1 MLKRSSNNNL
11 KLNLNLTIYNY
22 IKNGLGPAQI
32 AKKLK
37 MKKPTIQY
45 YINNLRANGLI
56 EKLGYGV
63 WIAKKDWQEVQ
74 KTTQVTP
81 ASHNLNLFKPDNVR
95 GHAFM
100 FKVKLPTLNNWVSR
114 EEIFKKK
121 NIKFGKLNIA
131 GGGQKLTFR
140 GRKVWLTNKSI
151 IIYEKSS
158 YLAPTGEISQK
169 HAINELKKLLV
180 GLESL
185 LKASFRI
192 GGKYYFQVSRQHYA
206 LVKNALAQQ
215 YNDQGEK
222 LSVYSS
228 NGLWF
233 VIDNSYNL
241 DEAEALHAKTALT
254 DIKKVQ
260 NFFNGIKKYEDF
272 TPEFVVNSIAGVSQN
287 QALYSKNIETHI
299 KAIQDLGEGVEK
311 NNLIMEEIL
320 NLVKKRKVD

>member
-1 MLKRSSNNNL
+1 MIKRSSNYNI
-11 KLNLNLTIYNY
+11 KESLNLTIYNY
-22 IKNGLGPAQI
+22 IKIGLGPAQI

-37 MKKPTIQY
+37 MKKPAIQY

-81 ASHNLNLFKPDNVR
+81 ASCNLNLFKPDNVR

-100 FKVKLPTLNNWVSR
+100 FKVKLPALNNWNLRQEVFLKNN
-114 EEIFKKK
+114 IDFKP
-121 NIKFGKLNIA
+121 LHIA

-158 YLAPTGEISQK
+158 YLAPTGAISRR
-169 HAINELKKLLV
+169 HAINELHKLLV
-180 GLESL
+180 GLENM
-185 LKASFRI
+185 LKANFKI
-192 GGKYYFQVSRQHYA
+192 GGRYYFKVSRQHYA
-206 LVKNALAQQ
+206 LVKNALAKQF
-215 YNDQGEK
+215 NEKGEK
-222 LSVYSS
+222 LNVYAE

-241 DEAEALHAKTALT
+241 DEAETIHPKTALT

-260 NFFNGIKKYEDF
+260 NFFNGIKKFDDF

-287 QALYSKNIETHI
+287 QELYAKNIASHI
-299 KAIQDLGEGVEK
+299 KAIQDLGNGVEK
-311 NNLIMEEIL
+311 LTR
-320 NLVKKRKVD
+320 LVEQLGGAKK